1 MKSFV
6 LSILVVALIGL
17 GVVPLVAQHDKKSEP
32 KETLHA
38 KPVRGLPTYRA
49 NGQLSGEIRSVGTD
63 IMDKLMKLWI
73 GGFRKLY
80 PQVTFK
86 VESEASGTAAPA
98 LTAGTSDIGP
108 VAREM
113 LPNEVEPF
121 EKKYGYK
128 PFDVRVSGGSYRTTQ
143 KTHAIVFL
151 VNKANPIDK
160 LTFAQLDAI
169 YSTTRKLGYKE
180 DITTWGQLGLK
191 GEWANKPIHLWGV
204 KRPNGIAYFVQERV
218 LGGGEYKDG
227 INERTTVGSLPAL
240 DAIAQ
245 GVAADPYAIGIAG
258 FSNVTPDVKVVAL
271 SATNGGP
278 YFKGTFEEVVDQK
291 YPLSRVTHIYLN
303 RAPGKPLDPKVS
315 EFLRYI
321 LSKEGQDLV
330 LQEGILLP
338 LTAEQVRLELAKLK

>member
-1 MKSFV
+1 MVV
-6 LSILVVALIGL
+6 LFGL
-17 GVVPLVAQHDKKSEP
+17 GVGTLVAQHPAKPEP

-38 KPVRGLPTYRA
+38 TRVRGLPSYRA
-49 NGQLSGEIRSVGTD
+49 SDELSGEIRSIGADT
-63 IMDKLMKLWI
+63 MEKLMKLWI
-73 GGFRKLY
+73 DGFRKLH
-80 PQVTFK
+80 PNVTFK
-86 VESEASGTAAPA
+86 MEAEASGTAAPA
-98 LTAGTSDIGP
+98 LTAATSDIGP

-121 EKKYGYK
+121 EKRYGYK
-128 PFDVRVSGGSYRTTQ
+128 PFAVRVSGGSYRTPG
-143 KTHAIVFL
+143 KTHAIAFL
-151 VNKANPIDK
+151 VNKINPIDK

-191 GEWANKPIHLWGV
+191 GEWADKPIHLWGL

-218 LGGGEYKDG
+218 FGGGEYKDG

-258 FSNVTPDVKVVAL
+258 FGNVTPDVKAVAL
-271 SATNGGP
+271 AATNGGP

-291 YPLSRVTHIYLN
+291 YPLSRVIHIYLN
-303 RAPGKPLDPKVS
+303 RAPGKPLDPKVR

-321 LSKEGQDLV
+321 LSQEGQDAV
-330 LQEGILLP
+330 LQEGIFLP
-338 LTAEQVRLELAKLK
+338 LTPEQVKQELARLR